1 MQNLSDFSKQ
11 NNNVNN
17 QRKTNDFNIVE
28 LVGKYGNLSQD
39 ELVCEFFKQVEKQ
52 KEEGSFDKNKIVSI
66 ANTLLPFLNSSQK
79 ELVNS
84 ILNKV

>member
-17 QRKTNDFNIVE
+17 QSKTNDFNIVE
-28 LVGKYGNLSQD
+28 LVSKYGNLSQE
-39 ELVCEFFKQVEKQ
+39 ELVSEFFKQVEKQ
-52 KEEGSFDKNKIVSI
+52 KSEGSFDKNKIVSI
-66 ANTLLPFLNSSQK
+66 ANTLLPFLNSNQK
-79 ELVNS
+79 ELVKS